1 MSGFFPRACVYKIGE
16 NGLPVDALGRSV
28 FFLEQFDSLK
38 KTLKKLLFLSKSLQK
53 LSQNTF
59 KMSSGDFFSYFLK
72 KSCDIIWWN
81 G

>member
-1 MSGFFPRACVYKIGE
+1 MSGLFSRACVYKIGE

-59 KMSSGDFFSYFLK
+59 KMSSGEFFFVFFAKNL
-72 KSCDIIWWN
+72 
-81 G
+81 